1 MDRTSWKKGRP
12 VQRAAWQ
19 PVTWREKMRGAKL
32 ECHTWELELGNI
44 GKHGGEM
51 EAKRSHMEKSRDL
64 NLFRP
69 MTKKRN

>member
-1 MDRTSWKKGRP
+1 
-12 VQRAAWQ
+12 
-19 PVTWREKMRGAKL
+19 MRGAKL

-64 NLFRP
+64 NLFRL